1 MAKSRRGLA
10 PWQTRWV
17 ALHDDLHLLEVLM
30 DAIIPSGEHTP
41 EYWDL
46 STRVI
51 AYAENLREA
60 YERELARGGN
70 TADDPAYVALRR
82 RLAAMQAQAQQLT
95 LENEVS
101 AD

>member
-1 MAKSRRGLA
+1 MARSRRGLA

-30 DAIIPSGEHTP
+30 EAIFPSGEHIP
-41 EYWDL
+41 EHWEL

-51 AYAENLREA
+51 AYAEDLREA
-60 YERELARGGN
+60 YDLELARGGD
-70 TADDPAYVALRR
+70 TADDPTYIALRR